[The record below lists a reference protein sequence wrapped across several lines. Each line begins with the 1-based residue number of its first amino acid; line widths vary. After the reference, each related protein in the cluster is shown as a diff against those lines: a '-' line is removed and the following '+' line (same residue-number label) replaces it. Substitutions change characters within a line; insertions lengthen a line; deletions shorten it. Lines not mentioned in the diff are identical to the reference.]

1 MNIAIIGC
9 GYVGTALARHWHQN
23 NSHIITATTTTKERV
38 AQLERVAHRVVVM
51 KGDDFSAL
59 RSVVQNQDAVILS
72 VAPTSDR
79 QIAANLYE
87 ETYLRTA
94 RNLVAAL
101 QQAPSVKQLIYTG
114 SYSVYGDRNGAW
126 VDEESPVAP
135 ANSNGRVLCDTE
147 QVLLEAGSQNLRV
160 CILRLGGIYGPGREL
175 VNIFSRFFGTT
186 RSGNGENFTNWIHLD
201 DIVSAVTFALLN
213 HWQGIYNLVNDVP
226 LITRELLERLSERH
240 HLPPV
245 LWEPSD
251 HEVKPYNAIV
261 SNHKI
266 KAAGYSL
273 IHPKIIL

>member
-38 AQLERVAHRVVVM
+38 AQLKEVAHRVVVM
-51 KGDDFSAL
+51 KGDDEAAL
-59 RSVVQNQDAVILS
+59 RSVLQNQDAVILS

-79 QIAANLYE
+79 QIAVNLYE

-94 RNLVAAL
+94 RNVAAAL

-135 ANSNGRVLCDTE
+135 ANSNGQVLCNTE

-160 CILRLGGIYGPGREL
+160 CILRLGGIYGPSRDL
-175 VNIFSRFFGTT
+175 VNIFSRFFGST

-213 HWQGIYNLVNDVP
+213 RWQGIYNLVNDVP

-266 KAAGYSL
+266 KAAGYSF

>member
-38 AQLERVAHRVVVM
+38 AGLEKVAHRVVVM

-79 QIAANLYE
+79 QIAANPYE
-87 ETYLRTA
+87 QTYLRTA
-94 RNLVAAL
+94 KNLVAAL

-135 ANSNGRVLCDTE
+135 ANSNGQVLCDTE
-147 QVLLEAGSQNLRV
+147 QVLLDADSQDLRV

-175 VNIFSRFFGTT
+175 VNIFSRFFGST

-213 HWQGIYNLVNDVP
+213 RWQGIYNLVNDVP

-240 HLPPV
+240 HLPQV

-251 HEVKPYNAIV
+251 PEVKPYNAIV

-266 KAAGYSL
+266 KAAGYTF